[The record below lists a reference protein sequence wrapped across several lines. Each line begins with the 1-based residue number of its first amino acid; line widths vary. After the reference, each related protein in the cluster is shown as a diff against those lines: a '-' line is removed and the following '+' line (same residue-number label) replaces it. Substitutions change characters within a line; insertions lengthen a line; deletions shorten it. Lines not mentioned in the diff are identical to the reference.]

1 MKQDVSILLINIG
14 TWSLTLSD
22 VNILLQIILAF
33 VSICY
38 VSYKLIKK
46 NKRMKNILII
56 LTSLIFVSCSMQKT
70 LCKMP
75 FQKLFVK
82 DSIVN
87 TIIIKNNIDSIY
99 LPQDNGTFEAWLRCD
114 SLGNV
119 YLNKINELQGKNIKI
134 NTIYKDNYIKINCNN
149 DSLLFLIASKDSIIN
164 NKDISISI
172 KTIEKEIKYV
182 PFYYYI
188 IFGICLISCFFAG
201 FKIQQVFE

>member
-1 MKQDVSILLINIG
+1 
-14 TWSLTLSD
+14 
-22 VNILLQIILAF
+22 
-33 VSICY
+33 
-38 VSYKLIKK
+38 
-46 NKRMKNILII
+46 MKNILII
-56 LTSLIFVSCSMQKT
+56 LIVLMFVSCSMQKRCAKCPSKT
-70 LCKMP
+70 I
-75 FQKLFVK
+75 VK

-134 NTIYKDNYIKINCNN
+134 NTIYKDNYIKVNCNT